1 MSPASRDALENA
13 FLPEPNDEKGQ
24 QRKTGQP
31 MTPVDRLKKTWIEG
45 QELKTFKQAAGI
57 KDDDERRDDHKG
69 NGESEVSKMMVATM
83 QSYSTALTSML
94 TELVKMQS
102 GASRGG
108 NNEQGEFMKFLIG
121 EVKDLKTKIDT
132 GGSDPWAMVDEYNN
146 RMGKI
151 QEEIKRGLGITPGA
165 AGMAGAAS
173 SMDALRV
180 SIELE
185 KIRQESA
192 ERQRQH
198 EENMLLQQRRW
209 VVEDKKWD
217 ADFGL
222 RLRQVDADSKNSDK
236 KFSAFQDLAASVI
249 GSIGPDESA
258 SSGQL
263 VQAPAPQ
270 FSAPQPEQKKIP
282 TSFTCHNITDT
293 ESGTECGTLVQ
304 VPTGAMSA
312 TCPKCGAIY
321 EMRPAA

>member
-13 FLPEPNDEKGQ
+13 FLPEPKDEQGQ

-57 KDDDERRDDHKG
+57 RDDDERRDDHKG

-83 QSYSTALTSML
+83 QSYSNALTSML

-108 NNEQGEFMKFLIG
+108 NTEQNEFMKFLIG

-132 GGSDPWAMVDEYNN
+132 GSGDPFALVDEYNN

-151 QEEIKRGLGITPGA
+151 TEDIKKGLSVQ
-165 AGMAGAAS
+165 S
-173 SMDALRV
+173 SAPNVGSSIEALRV
-180 SIELE
+180 GIDIEKMRIE
-185 KIRQESA
+185 A
-192 ERQRQH
+192 ADRQRQH
-198 EENMLLQQRRW
+198 EENMALQKRRW
-209 VVEDKKWD
+209 EVEDKKWD

-222 RLRQVDADSKNSDK
+222 RLRQIDSDGKNNEK
-236 KFSAFQDLAASVI
+236 KVSAFQELAASVI
-249 GSIGPDESA
+249 GSIGTDESVG
-258 SSGQL
+258 SGGK
-263 VQAPAPQ
+263 VQTPAPQ

-282 TSFTCHNITDT
+282 TSFTCHTVTDAET
-293 ESGTECGTLVQ
+293 GTECGTLVQ
-304 VPTGAMSA
+304 VPPGAMQA
-312 TCPKCGAIY
+312 TCPKCGSVY